1 MIGFGALKGLGFRED
16 VHSFIG
22 FVNFTGSKGLT
33 GFSGAYRIYGWGFR
47 AHGSRYVTVFQGLS
61 LWSFGPRFSYGKMCR
76 AAAWAFPLGFRLYES
91 LPVRVGA
98 GCNLPY
104 VL

>member
-1 MIGFGALKGLGFRED
+1 MYRLDRLWGLKGLGFRED

-47 AHGSRYVTVFQGLS
+47 AHGSRYVTVLKGLS
-61 LWSFGPRFSYGKMCR
+61 LWSFGPRFPMEKCAER
-76 AAAWAFPLGFRLYES
+76 LLGFFTWAS
-91 LPVRVGA
+91 DFTRVY
-98 GCNLPY
+98 L
-104 VL
+104 